1 MTNISP
7 WQKNLITNNS
17 YLDRKYLTSKLVSQP
32 IKVNNKKF
40 VDICERN
47 ISRVGNKLDDYLTRQ
62 DEKNIHDIRTSVR
75 RLDALY
81 KTLPKKVQKEKQMKR
96 FVNNSKDL
104 FKINSQ
110 VRDFDIINELI
121 GKIYA
126 NHGNK
131 NGVDINFE
139 NRRTRKLENAKVI
152 AVELRKLPLPKVKK
166 KSVPTAKLT
175 KRFNKLI
182 NKYGSRVQLNLPLVT
197 TDADKVAELHV
208 LRKDCKKL
216 RYLLELVSHDN
227 SSDNIISKMG
237 EELQKMQDLLG
248 AIHDCDA
255 TAAYLKRQKLQ
266 NKKEIIEPILQERKK
281 RYENF
286 LDHFKSS
293 IMNNKHSSLNL
304 GIQGMLPNSE
314 KGFR

>member
-1 MTNISP
+1 
-7 WQKNLITNNS
+7 
-17 YLDRKYLTSKLVSQP
+17 LTSKLVSQP
-32 IKVNNKKF
+32 IKVNGQKF

-81 KTLPKKVQKEKQMKR
+81 KTLPKKVQKKKQMKR

-182 NKYGSRVQLNLPLVT
+182 NKYGSRIQLNLPLVT
-197 TDADKVAELHV
+197 SDADKVTELHV

-314 KGFR
+314 KSFR

>member
-314 KGFR
+314 KSFR